1 MSTFSVYDV
10 AVPVLTRGLQT
21 FGHVLNKAEAY
32 AKANGTDA
40 DAVYPSARLIA
51 DQLPLVFQVQNAT
64 KTVRNYVIHLT
75 GEDIAPFEDNEKT
88 IADLHARIQ
97 AALALLKKVT
107 PDVASKRAV
116 SETAT
121 FNPSGSSPVTIS
133 VKDAVIFQAIPNFIF
148 HLTTGYS
155 ILRAQGVPV
164 GKADF
169 IANFVGVPGFE

>member
-21 FGHVLNKAEAY
+21 FDHVLHKAEAH
-32 AKANGTDA
+32 AKANGIDA
-40 DAVYPSARLIA
+40 DAVYPSARLVA
-51 DQLPLVFQVQNAT
+51 DQQPLVFQVQNAT

-88 IADLHARIQ
+88 FADLHARIQ
-97 AALALLKKVT
+97 AGLALLKKVT
-107 PDVASKRAV
+107 PAVANERAE
-116 SETAT
+116 SQSAT
-121 FNPSGSSPVTIS
+121 FNPSGSHPVTLK
-133 VKDAVIFQAIPNFIF
+133 VKDAVLFQAVPNFIF

-169 IANFVGVPGFE
+169 IANFVGAPGFE